1 MKMKAIGIVGQVAVK
16 SLSKAKFWACRHTP
30 EILSAAGTIGFG
42 GTIYLTIKGTK
53 KAQEHEEI
61 VDKVKDYA
69 PAAVCGSATLGC
81 FLGGNHILK
90 KRNVAL
96 VSAYSVLDAGFRDY
110 RSRVVEKYGEEEDFR
125 LKNGLTVEKETV
137 TEIGED
143 GKKHKKKVDVN
154 VLDGEVSGY
163 SFIYDEDHSM
173 MDVSDPYIS
182 RNNLMIAQNSA
193 NVLLQSRG
201 YLLLNEVLRSIGLH
215 ETSAGAIVGW
225 QTKGNGDGFV
235 DFRVKQVRSAKD
247 PEGLCYILDF
257 NVDGPIYQ
265 DIDKY
270 TRI

>member
-1 MKMKAIGIVGQVAVK
+1 MKIKAIGIVGQVAVK

-30 EILSAAGTIGFG
+30 ELLSAAGTVCFG
-42 GTIYLTIKGTK
+42 GTIYFTVRGTK
-53 KAQEHEEI
+53 EAIKHEEI
-61 VDKVKDYA
+61 KDKVKDYV

-90 KRNVAL
+90 KRNIAL
-96 VSAYSVLDAGFRDY
+96 VSAYGVLDASFKDY

-125 LKNGLTVEKETV
+125 LKNGIRVEKETI

-143 GKKHKKKVDVN
+143 GKKHKKKVDIN
-154 VLDGEVSGY
+154 VLDGELSGY
-163 SFIYDEDHSM
+163 SFIYDNEHSM

-182 RNNLMIAQNSA
+182 RSNLELAQKSA
-193 NVLLQSRG
+193 DVLLKTRG
-201 YLLLNEVLRSIGLH
+201 YLLLNEVLRSLGLH

-235 DFRVKQVRSAKD
+235 DFRASEVRSAKD